1 MKSLYRSALLLGAFF
16 SYFSLLAQTTTLKGR
31 VVDQSDG
38 ESLEFANVALLRSA
52 DSTVVTGG
60 MTDLKG
66 QFEFDASQG
75 DYLFRVGFIGYTS
88 YFEQVSLGQKNTYNF
103 GLIKLVSDTEDL
115 DEVLVEGVTSM
126 FESDIDKRRY
136 NVENS
141 IVAEGATASE
151 LLATL
156 PSIQVDEEGS
166 ITMRGSGNVLIYING
181 RPSNLS
187 GENTEAILSQFPA
200 NSIKEVELITNPSS
214 RYDAAGV
221 GGIINIILKKN
232 ERRGFNGQVNASIGT
247 RDKYA
252 GGLVLN
258 YGTEKFNFFGSY
270 NYQNRKRFRK
280 SEGERFSFLDGAS
293 PLLDQDSY
301 NEEVEVSHLIRGG
314 LDYTLSEGSVLGFY
328 VQGNMNEEVEEETLN
343 QRSINSQG
351 GLDSLYVRNADEDED
366 GHNFETGLTFSWEID
381 STGHKLY
388 SSLSY
393 ANDGRTQV
401 DTYEQLFYDETMQEV
416 PEKRLVQLNDRP
428 RSSELYIFQVDYE
441 KPFGKNSKLE
451 AGLKGTFGT
460 WERSQEFFNGDQL
473 SDFEL
478 VRNDTI
484 SDQFDFSED
493 VYAAYLIYRN
503 KLGKLGYQ
511 LGLRGEATRTLGVQA
526 RKDLEVE
533 NNYFNLFPSVYFS
546 YTLQEEEELTA
557 NYSKRISRPG
567 IWHLAPLYYVS
578 DLLNVRT
585 GNPYLN
591 PEFTDSYEL
600 GYMKGWEKWL
610 LNATVYHRYS
620 TDIISRITRIN
631 DDNVTV
637 QTRENI
643 NTRSSSGLEL
653 INQFQFTDWM
663 DVTLTGNL
671 FYSVVKGDN
680 LQEGFDN
687 SNLSWTVS
695 LLSNMAVPRVLNV
708 QVQGN
713 YRGPIVLPQGEIK
726 PFWGINVGLRKD
738 VIKKKGTIS
747 LNLSDVF
754 DVREF
759 IIHTEDPRFLQDRRF
774 KWETRILTLSLTYRF
789 GGFKEKKNGRDRG
802 AGGGDEDGDF

>member
-1 MKSLYRSALLLGAFF
+1 MIGGVFF
-16 SYFSLLAQTTTLKGR
+16 LPFSVFSQTITLKGR
-31 VVDQSDG
+31 VEDQSDG
-38 ESLEFANVALLRSA
+38 KELEFANVAILRTS
-52 DSTVVTGG
+52 DSTVVTGT

-66 QFEFDASQG
+66 QFEFEASSG
-75 DYLFRVGFIGYTS
+75 DYLFRVGFIGYKT
-88 YFEQVSLGQKNTYNF
+88 YFERVSLGQKDHLNF
-103 GLIKLVSDTEDL
+103 GAIKLESETEDL
-115 DEVLVEGVTSM
+115 DEILVEGVTSM

-141 IVAEGATASE
+141 IVAEGATAAE

-166 ITMRGSGNVLIYING
+166 ISMRGSGNVLIYING

-232 ERRGFNGQVNASIGT
+232 ERQGFNGQVNTSIGS
-247 RDKYA
+247 RRKYA
-252 GGLVLN
+252 GGLILN
-258 YGTEKFNFFGSY
+258 YGTEKVNFFTSY

-280 SEGERFSFLDGAS
+280 SDGKRYTSLTNAS

-301 NEEVEVSHLIRGG
+301 NEEVEKSHLIRGG
-314 LDYTLSEGSVLGFY
+314 FDFAMQEGKVLGFY
-328 VQGNMNEEVEEETLN
+328 AQGNLNEEVEEETLN
-343 QRSINSQG
+343 QRSINSSG
-351 GLDSLYVRNADEDED
+351 GLDSLYVRNATEDED
-366 GHNFETGLTFSWEID
+366 GHNFETGLTYSWDID
-381 STGHKLY
+381 TAGHKFY
-388 SSLSY
+388 ASISY
-393 ANDGRTQV
+393 ANDGRNQL
-401 DTYEQLFYDETMQEV
+401 DSYEQLFYNETMQEV
-416 PEKRLVQLNDRP
+416 PENRLVQVNDRP
-428 RSSELYIFQVDYE
+428 RSSDLYIFQADYE
-441 KPFGKNSKLE
+441 RPFGKKSKIE
-451 AGLKGTFGT
+451 AGIKGTFGE
-460 WERSQEFFNGDQL
+460 WERSQEFFHGDFDT
-473 SDFEL
+473 DFDL

-484 SDQFDFSED
+484 SDLYNFSED

-503 KLGKLGYQ
+503 KVGKFGYQ
-511 LGLRGEATRTLGVQA
+511 VGLRGEGTRTLGVQE
-526 RKDLEVE
+526 RKDLVVE

-546 YTLQEEEELTA
+546 YTLKEEEEFSA
-557 NYSKRISRPG
+557 NYSRRISRPG

-578 DLLNVRT
+578 DLLNIRT

-610 LNATVYHRYS
+610 LNTTVYHRYS

-631 DDNVTV
+631 DDNVTI

-643 NTRSSSGLEL
+643 NNRSSTGLEV
-653 INQFQFTDWM
+653 INQFQFAKWM
-663 DVTLTGNL
+663 DATLTGNL

-695 LLSNMAVPRVLNV
+695 LLSNMAIPNLFNV

-726 PFWGINVGLRKD
+726 PFWGINMGLRKD
-738 VIKKKGTIS
+738 VLRKKGTVS
-747 LNLSDVF
+747 LNLSDIF
-754 DVREF
+754 NSREF
-759 IIHTEDPRFLQDRRF
+759 IINTEDPRFSQDRVF

-789 GGFKEKKNGRDRG
+789 GGFKEKRNGRDRQR
-802 AGGGDEDGDF
+802 GGGEEDVEF